1 MRCWLREKR
10 TDAIALQPADGLQSY
25 GIDALF
31 CTFARIAQLISFA
44 ESEQHTGNADQEEL
58 DACDS
63 PFILFGADDWQ

>member
-10 TDAIALQPADGLQSY
+10 TDAIALQPADWIAKLWHRR
-25 GIDALF
+25 
-31 CTFARIAQLISFA
+31 TFARIAQLTTFFA